1 MLTVKILQTRELER
15 LVRATFPQ
23 KGCYA
28 AETDLRGCESRPLVA
43 FVHGGP
49 DPYFDQHFDA
59 WLSGSAKFISAYEL
73 LNRLCRAG
81 ALPPGEYALVRR
93 S

>member
-1 MLTVKILQTRELER
+1 MKILQARELER

-23 KGCYA
+23 KGFC
-28 AETDLRGCESRPLVA
+28 AEADLPGCESRPLVA
-43 FVHGGP
+43 FVHGSP
-49 DPYFDQHFDA
+49 DPYFDHHFDA
-59 WLSGSAKFISAYEL
+59 WLSGSPRFISAYEL

-81 ALPPGEYALVRR
+81 ALPPGQYALVRP

>member
-1 MLTVKILQTRELER
+1 MKILQTRELER

-23 KGCYA
+23 KGGYA
-28 AETDLRGCESRPLVA
+28 AETHLRGCESRPLVA

-59 WLSGSAKFISAYEL
+59 WLSGAAKFFSAYEL

-81 ALPPGEYALVRR
+81 ALQPGEYALVR
-93 S
+93 SH